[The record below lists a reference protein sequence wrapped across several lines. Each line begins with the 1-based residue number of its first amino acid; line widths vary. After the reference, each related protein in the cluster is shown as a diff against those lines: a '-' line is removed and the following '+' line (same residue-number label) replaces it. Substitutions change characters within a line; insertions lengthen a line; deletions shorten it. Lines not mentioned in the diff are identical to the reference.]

1 MNRPNLIQVFEHH
14 TLRVGEKSF
23 SQQHF
28 KSMVLFNEQH
38 NNKYFTVGY
47 NSVKFTSYVGVLQ
60 VGGLT
65 IEVLP
70 KADNNSKADESTWQG
85 VLLNMLKVC
94 KHLKVDNIS
103 EAQLAKR
110 YNSIL
115 EVYYDMFLTEVE
127 TLIHKGLIKK
137 YRRKKSNQTALKGKL
152 LFAKNIQKNIV
163 HKERFYCEHQIY
175 DKNHVYH
182 QILKEALTIL
192 SLMVNTN
199 LEDKVKRC
207 SFAFDSVTSLKI
219 TAKHFETLTLNRHTS
234 PYTNAL
240 NISKM
245 IILNYSPSLSSGSDN
260 MLTLLFN
267 MNQLW
272 EDYIYRI
279 LYKHTDSSLE
289 ILPQQSEYFWE
300 TKSIR
305 PDIVIKHRDTEET
318 YIIDTKWKVVDNSEP
333 SDNDLKQMFTYNL
346 YWEAEKS
353 LLLYPKL
360 DQRDSSF
367 GKYQYIDN
375 KKTSNTC
382 KLGFVSIVEN
392 GGMRAEV
399 DIVQDIMAKLIPKTK

>member
-1 MNRPNLIQVFEHH
+1 VSNKNLIQVFEHH
-14 TLRVGEKSF
+14 KLRVGEKSF
-23 SQQHF
+23 NQQHF

-127 TLIHKGLIKK
+127 ALIHKGLIKK
-137 YRRKKSNQTALKGKL
+137 YRRKQTNQTALKGKL
-152 LFAKNIQKNIV
+152 LFAQNIQKNVV
-163 HKERFYCEHQIY
+163 HKERFYCEHQVY
-175 DKNHVYH
+175 DKNHIYH
-182 QILKEALTIL
+182 QILKEALSIL
-192 SLMVNTN
+192 SLLVGTS
-199 LEDKVKRC
+199 LEDKVKRS
-207 SFAFDSVTSLKI
+207 SFAFDSVKSLKI
-219 TAKHFETLTLNRHTS
+219 TAKHFETLTINRHS
-234 PYTNAL
+234 APYSNAL
-240 NISKM
+240 DIAKM

-279 LYKHTDSSLE
+279 LYKHTDDSFE
-289 ILPQQSEYFWE
+289 VLPQQREEFWE
-300 TKSIR
+300 AKIIK
-305 PDIVIKHRDTEET
+305 PDIVLKKDKKT
-318 YIIDTKWKVVDNSEP
+318 YIIDTKWKVVNNNEP
-333 SDNDLKQMFTYNL
+333 SDADLKQMFAYNL
-346 YWEAEKS
+346 LWKAEKS
-353 LLLYPKL
+353 LLLYPKI
-360 DQRDSSF
+360 DQTDSAF
-367 GKYQYIDN
+367 GKYQYVDYE
-375 KKTSNTC
+375 KTSNVC
-382 KLGFVSIVEN
+382 KLGFVSIVEDDK
-392 GGMRAEV
+392 MI
-399 DIVQDIMAKLIPKTK
+399 DSSLIAKAITDKLEF

>member
-1 MNRPNLIQVFEHH
+1 MSNKNLIQVFEHH
-14 TLRVGEKSF
+14 KLRVGEKSF

-28 KSMVLFNEQH
+28 KSMVLFNEHH

-115 EVYYDMFLTEVE
+115 EVYYAMFLTEVE
-127 TLIHKGLIKK
+127 ALIHKGLIKK
-137 YRRKKSNQTALKGKL
+137 YRRKQTNQTALKGKL
-152 LFAKNIQKNIV
+152 LFAQNIQKNVV
-163 HKERFYCEHQIY
+163 HKERFYCEHQVY
-175 DKNHVYH
+175 DKNHIYH
-182 QILKEALTIL
+182 QILKEALSIL
-192 SLMVNTN
+192 SLLVGTS
-199 LEDKVKRC
+199 LEDKVKRS
-207 SFAFDSVTSLKI
+207 SFAFDSVKSLKI
-219 TAKHFETLTLNRHTS
+219 TAKHFETLTINRHS
-234 PYTNAL
+234 APYSNAL
-240 NISKM
+240 DIAKM

-279 LYKHTDSSLE
+279 LYKHTDDSFE
-289 ILPQQSEYFWE
+289 VLPQQREDFWE
-300 TKSIR
+300 AKIIK
-305 PDIVIKHRDTEET
+305 PDIVLKKDKKT
-318 YIIDTKWKVVDNSEP
+318 YIIDTKWKVVDNNEP
-333 SDNDLKQMFTYNL
+333 SDNDLKQMFAYNL
-346 YWEAEKS
+346 LWKAEKS
-353 LLLYPKL
+353 MLLYPKI
-360 DQRDSSF
+360 DQTDSAF
-367 GKYQYIDN
+367 GTYHFLPEEKDINQ
-375 KKTSNTC
+375 C
-382 KLGFVSIVEN
+382 KLGFVSLTDGDVMIQEN
-392 GGMRAEV
+392 LIANE
-399 DIVQDIMAKLIPKTK
+399 IFSKLEIA